1 MVDMARQ
8 VKLKK
13 DELVFIGYDYWS
25 RPIYSYHGKFFKDI
39 SLKGTKDNIPDVL
52 YSAVNNDIEG
62 EPYNPYECE

>member
-1 MVDMARQ
+1 MAQQ

-13 DELVFIGYDYWS
+13 DELVYVGCDYWS